1 MYGLPLGLTQTT
13 DGKLVVEST
22 ALKQIER
29 GSVILAVNDKP
40 IAEIID
46 NYRSILPSSNE
57 HGLLRNVAF
66 RLFVTSE
73 NEMKVTVE
81 NQGQSYE
88 YAIPMQSFEHLLK
101 VGRVRQI
108 TDWMPER
115 FFM

>member
-1 MYGLPLGLTQTT
+1 MTQTT

-40 IAEIID
+40 ISEIID

-81 NQGQSYE
+81 NQGS
-88 YAIPMQSFEHLLK
+88 PMNMRYPCSLLKEHLLK

>member
-1 MYGLPLGLTQTT
+1 MPTT

-40 IAEIID
+40 ISEIID

-57 HGLLRNVAF
+57 HGLLRNVSF

-81 NQGQSYE
+81 NQGQSHE
-88 YAIPMQSFEHLLK
+88 YTIPMQSFLKEHLLK
-101 VGRVRQI
+101 AERVRQI

>member
-1 MYGLPLGLTQTT
+1 MTQTT

-40 IAEIID
+40 ISEIID

-57 HGLLRNVAF
+57 HGLLRNVSF

-81 NQGQSYE
+81 NQGQSHE
-88 YAIPMQSFEHLLK
+88 YTIPMQSFERASFK
-101 VGRVRQI
+101 GQRVRQI